1 MMSLKRICLQVSL
14 LLLFIPVGAQTEVVL
29 REGLAIGNV
38 HQYGRQAMFTDQFAF
53 RLFAPGYQAPKAG
66 LTLFT
71 DSKGQEV
78 KWKEIKADTSGRFTG
93 RDGSNGYLYLTY
105 QSTKDQGAI
114 INVTANSMFYLNGE
128 PHAGDP
134 YELGWMNI
142 PVRLKKGLNE
152 FYIRTAF
159 LGRQGV
165 KARIIFPGTPIS
177 IQTDDATLPHIVP
190 GHNNNDLLGG
200 VVIINTS
207 SQIVSGLKL
216 KSEVTGKEITVD
228 IPSILPFSSRKVAF
242 RFNGSGI
249 TVKGQANALLTLESK
264 GKAIAKSTLKIE
276 SVAAGE
282 PYSCTFVSDIDGS
295 VQYYAVN
302 PQSGNSKTPPALF
315 LSVHGAGVEAI
326 GQARAYKPKDWGV
339 LVAATNRRGRG
350 FNWED
355 WGRLDA
361 LEVLDITVK
370 QFNPDPSRIYL
381 TGHSMGG
388 HGTWYLGAT
397 YPGKWAAIAPCS
409 GYPTLIGYGSADGKI
424 PQPGDNPI
432 EKALWRASN
441 GSNVPELAN
450 NYGGAGVYVLHGDKD
465 ETVSVNYARQMREI
479 LGKFHPDFSYYE
491 YPGGSHWWSN
501 ESVDWPPLFDYFKWH
516 KINPDSTVNKIDF
529 TTANTAISSTCY
541 WASIIQQK
549 EPLKYSTLKIT
560 RNREKSSLS
569 GVTENVSVLA
579 LNISDLKADSVTI
592 QLNGGD
598 IKVKKPAPGT
608 LVYLAMKERWAL
620 GEAPGTTD
628 KGSVRN
634 GTFKEPFNHRM
645 VFVYGTTGTKAEN
658 DWSLAKAKFD
668 AEGWYYRG
676 NGAVD
681 MVADKNFIPAGFPDR
696 GVVIYG
702 NVTTNSA
709 WAMLLSGCP
718 IQIKRGSINFG
729 SEQINGD
736 NYGAY
741 FMFPRPDSKIASV
754 AAVTGTGLSGMHAA
768 DANQYFSGG
777 SGFPD
782 YMIFTADLPKD
793 GVKAIKYTGFY
804 NNKWELEA
812 SK

>member
-1 MMSLKRICLQVSL
+1 MVSLRSFYLQISL
-14 LLLFIPVGAQTEVVL
+14 LLLFIPAGAQTEVVL

-53 RLFAPGYQAPKAG
+53 RLFAPGYQTPKAG

-78 KWKEIKADTSGRFTG
+78 KWKEIKADTAGRFTG

-105 QSTKDQGAI
+105 QSPKDQGAI

-134 YELGWMNI
+134 YELGWMNV

-152 FYIRTAF
+152 FYIRTGF

-165 KARIIFPGTPIS
+165 KAKITFPATS
-177 IQTDDATLPHIVP
+177 VTFQTDDATLPHIVP
-190 GHNNNDLLGG
+190 GQKNDALLGG

-207 SQIVSGLKL
+207 SQLVSGLKL

-228 IPSILPFSSRKVAF
+228 IPSILPFTSRKVAF

-249 TVKGQANALLTLESK
+249 TEKGQANAMLTLESK
-264 GKAIAKSTLKIE
+264 GKAIAKSTLKVE

-282 PYSCTFVSDIDGS
+282 PYSCTFISDIDGS

-302 PQSGNSKTPPALF
+302 PQSGNSKVPPALF

-361 LEVLDITVK
+361 LEVLGIAVK

-424 PQPGDNPI
+424 PLAGDTPV
-432 EKALWRASN
+432 EKALWQASN

-450 NYGGAGVYVLHGDKD
+450 NYGAAGVYVLHGDKD

-501 ESVDWPPLFDYFKWH
+501 ESVDWPPLFEYFKWH

-529 TTANTAISSTCY
+529 TTANPAISSTCY

-579 LNISDLKADSVTI
+579 LNVSDLKADSVTI
-592 QLNGGD
+592 QLDGGD
-598 IKVKKPAPGT
+598 IKVKKPASGT
-608 LVYLAMKERWAL
+608 LVYLSRKDRWTL
-620 GEAPGTTD
+620 GETPGALD

-658 DWSLAKAKFD
+658 DWSVAKAKFD
-668 AEGWYYRG
+668 AEAWYYRG

-681 MVADKNFIPAGFPDR
+681 LVADKNFVPASFPDR
-696 GVVIYG
+696 GVIIYG
-702 NVTTNSA
+702 NATTNSA
-709 WAMLLSGCP
+709 WTMLLSGCP
-718 IQIKRGSINFG
+718 VQVQRGSILYG
-729 SEQINGD
+729 KEQIDGD

-741 FMFPRPDSKIASV
+741 VMFPRPDSKIASV
-754 AAVTGTGLSGMHAA
+754 AAVTGTGLPGMHAA

-782 YMIFTADLPKD
+782 YMIFTSDLAKD
-793 GVKAIKYTGFY
+793 GVKAIKYCGFY
-804 NNKWELEA
+804 NNNWKLET